1 MYNGFFFYFRSE
13 IVSKILFLFWAI
25 WGHQKDISK
34 STDFRKDIMA
44 QYGSMGDRD
53 QSNLD
58 ATRAQVNEVQNI
70 MKINVDKIME
80 SEAKLGDL
88 EGRADQLKVSQI

>member
-1 MYNGFFFYFRSE
+1 
-13 IVSKILFLFWAI
+13 
-25 WGHQKDISK
+25 
-34 STDFRKDIMA
+34 MA

-70 MKINVDKIME
+70 MKVNVEKVME
-80 SEAKLGDL
+80 REAKLGDL
-88 EGRADQLKVSQI
+88 EDRADQLKVSQI

>member
-1 MYNGFFFYFRSE
+1 
-13 IVSKILFLFWAI
+13 
-25 WGHQKDISK
+25 
-34 STDFRKDIMA
+34 MA

-70 MKINVDKIME
+70 MKVNVEKVME
-80 SEAKLGDL
+80 REAKLGDL
-88 EGRADQLKVSQI
+88 EDRANQLKVSQI

>member
-1 MYNGFFFYFRSE
+1 
-13 IVSKILFLFWAI
+13 
-25 WGHQKDISK
+25 
-34 STDFRKDIMA
+34 MA

-70 MKINVDKIME
+70 MKINVEKVME
-80 SEAKLGDL
+80 REAKLGDL
-88 EGRADQLKVSQI
+88 EDRADQLKVSQI

>member
-1 MYNGFFFYFRSE
+1 
-13 IVSKILFLFWAI
+13 
-25 WGHQKDISK
+25 
-34 STDFRKDIMA
+34 MA
-44 QYGSMGDRD
+44 QYGSMADRD

>member
-1 MYNGFFFYFRSE
+1 
-13 IVSKILFLFWAI
+13 
-25 WGHQKDISK
+25 
-34 STDFRKDIMA
+34 MA